1 MEDLIKNI
9 IDRAKSMRTN
19 PEITDYDIAQFVHI
33 ELGKVMYYDNNYS
46 AKLENGKGE
55 TELSSTRKSNMLRAD
70 TDKSK
75 KAQICKWMAEI
86 YAEILNEVGIEAR
99 AIGIEKK
106 GETQE
111 LSQDEAKHYCAIFK
125 IGEQKYVQD
134 YLMESALMRIKIGEA
149 EIAENM
155 PGISPFPSPA

>member
-75 KAQICKWMAEI
+75 K
-86 YAEILNEVGIEAR
+86 
-99 AIGIEKK
+99 
-106 GETQE
+106 
-111 LSQDEAKHYCAIFK
+111 H
-125 IGEQKYVQD
+125 KYVKGWQKFMLK
-134 YLMESALMRIKIGEA
+134 Y
-149 EIAENM
+149 
-155 PGISPFPSPA
+155 

>member
-55 TELSSTRKSNMLRAD
+55 TELSST
-70 TDKSK
+70 
-75 KAQICKWMAEI
+75 
-86 YAEILNEVGIEAR
+86 
-99 AIGIEKK
+99 EKK
-106 GETQE
+106 Q
-111 LSQDEAKHYCAIFK
+111 
-125 IGEQKYVQD
+125 YVKSR
-134 YLMESALMRIKIGEA
+134 YG
-149 EIAENM
+149 
-155 PGISPFPSPA
+155 

>member
-75 KAQICKWMAEI
+75 KS
-86 YAEILNEVGIEAR
+86 
-99 AIGIEKK
+99 
-106 GETQE
+106 T
-111 LSQDEAKHYCAIFK
+111 
-125 IGEQKYVQD
+125 
-134 YLMESALMRIKIGEA
+134 
-149 EIAENM
+149 NM
-155 PGISPFPSPA
+155 